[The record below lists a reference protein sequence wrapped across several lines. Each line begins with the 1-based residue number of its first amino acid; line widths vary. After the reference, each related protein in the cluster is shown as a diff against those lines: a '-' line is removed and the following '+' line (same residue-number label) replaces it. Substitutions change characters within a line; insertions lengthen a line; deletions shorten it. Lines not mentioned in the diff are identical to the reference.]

1 MIIFSQASSF
11 PCFIINCQF
20 LVLIF
25 LSTKLVSSLASYL
38 FWFVSSL
45 SELVSFSFLL
55 VLL

>member
-1 MIIFSQASSF
+1 MIIFSQASVF

-38 FWFVSSL
+38 FRFVSSL

>member
-11 PCFIINCQF
+11 PCFIINCRF

-38 FWFVSSL
+38 FRFVSFL
-45 SELVSFSFLL
+45 SELVFFSFLL